1 MIDVIILTLFAA
13 LPPLLGCAISRLGLG
28 RTKNDE
34 DSDRKTEHDRAGIF
48 AGAGAAE
55 GNDRARRE
63 IQWQALCMEAHKN
76 GLLWVRFLLPESGG
90 VQNAA
95 GLSALRDRAAKR
107 YL

>member
-1 MIDVIILTLFAA
+1 MIDTTLLLIFTA
-13 LPPLLGCAISRLGLG
+13 LPIVVGYALSTL
-28 RTKNDE
+28 RTKPTNE
-34 DSDRKTEHDRAGIF
+34 ELKATPEYDRTGIL
-48 AGAGAAE
+48 AGAHAAQGE
-55 GNDRARRE
+55 DRARRE
-63 IQWQALCMEAHKN
+63 IQWQALFMEAHKN